1 MGVKEISKVTNQVLP
16 ERFELMYPEG
26 QIQACVNH
34 LGTEIQTWVKEAEAK
49 TKKDVVCIPI
59 MRGGFYFA
67 ADLMRRFTSSVELAP
82 ITTSSYSSSTN
93 NTPHITV
100 QVDTRSLDVNGRA
113 VLLIDDICDSGRT
126 LAVLSEKLQLAGVA
140 EVHSAVLIYRKTSN
154 VMHDPRWKGFSY
166 DGPEWFV
173 GYGMEDSGRW
183 RNLTSVYRIRGS

>member
-1 MGVKEISKVTNQVLP
+1 MTSQGIP
-16 ERFELMYPEG
+16 ERFELIYSEA
-26 QIQACVNH
+26 QIQDCVSR
-34 LGTEIQTWVKEAEAK
+34 LGADIQTWVKEAETK

-82 ITTSSYSSSTN
+82 ITTSSYSSATN

-113 VLLIDDICDSGRT
+113 VLLMDDICDSGRT
-126 LAVLSEKLQLAGVA
+126 LAVLCEKLQLAGA
-140 EVHSAVLIYRKTSN
+140 SEVLSAVLIYRKTSK
-154 VMHDPRWKGFSY
+154 VMHDPRWKGFTY